1 MSNEWIPEQLPE
13 DIDAER
19 ALLATCC
26 APGAEHAA
34 ADIAFSMTAEDFV
47 SPVHRRVFAAMKAL
61 IERGEEVNAL
71 SLKDTLD
78 QSGDLGRVGGYAGL
92 VELLSGEEVARPK
105 ALADILTRK
114 HKFRRLI
121 RLGAAMVRQA
131 SQEDEQVDS
140 LVVNAMQDLTGIIST
155 GRKDLKWRK
164 AGDSIMETL
173 QTKGF
178 FTEDPKAT
186 GRSGRLNIGVPTLTQ
201 HLKRLA
207 GNMVVFGARP
217 KCGKTT
223 LMVQSAFAMASEGDD
238 VAIATLEMTEDE
250 LHVVLTAHALRA
262 EQDRVA
268 RGELTS
274 NEWALL
280 VEIQPILD
288 RIHILAID
296 PDTPWALIETQ
307 LRQVIA
313 TTGCTVVYLDYFG
326 LVGKPSGEFFN
337 EAARS
342 AALSRRMKAFPK
354 TTGATFV
361 VLVQINR
368 EIGDSGEP
376 APQHIRDSGQIEQ
389 DMAVGIF
396 LWREPTKDMLR
407 MERGEKWDYHI
418 KIDFNRFGLGYLRVA
433 YDLLGNI
440 ARIREVERSTEAQAT
455 VGKRTH
461 REQPRLEL

>member
-1 MSNEWIPEQLPE
+1 VADWIPDKLPE

-26 APGAEHAA
+26 SPGAEHAA
-34 ADIAFSMTAEDFV
+34 ADIVFSMTEEDFV
-47 SPVHRRVFAAMKAL
+47 SPVHRRVFLALKGL

-71 SLKDTLD
+71 SLKDALD
-78 QSGDLGRVGGYAGL
+78 QEGNLGRVGGYAGL
-92 VELLSGEEVARPK
+92 VELLSGEEVGRPK
-105 ALADILTRK
+105 ALADILMRK
-114 HKFRRLI
+114 HKFRKLI
-121 RLGAAMVRQA
+121 KLGATMVRQA
-131 SQEDEQVDS
+131 AQEDEQVDS
-140 LVVNAMQDLTGIIST
+140 LVVGAMQDLTGIIST
-155 GRKDLKWRK
+155 GRRDMKWRR
-164 AGDSIMETL
+164 AGDSILETL
-173 QTKGF
+173 QTRGY
-178 FTEDPKAT
+178 FTENPQDSA
-186 GRSGRLNIGVPTLTQ
+186 RSRLNIGVPTLTQ
-201 HLKRLA
+201 HLKRLR

-223 LMVQSAFAMASEGDD
+223 LMVQSAFAMASEGEE

-262 EQDRVA
+262 DQDRVA

-274 NEWALL
+274 GEWSLL
-280 VEIQPILD
+280 VDAQPILD

-313 TTGCTVVYLDYFG
+313 TCGCTVVYLDYFG
-326 LVGKPSGEFFN
+326 LVGKPSGEFFS

-376 APQHIRDSGQIEQ
+376 GPQHIRDSGQIEQ

-396 LWREPTKDMLR
+396 LWREPTKDLAR

-418 KIDFNRFGLGYLRVA
+418 KIDYNRFGVGYLRVE
-433 YDLLGNI
+433 YDLLGSI
-440 ARIREVERSTEAQAT
+440 ARIREVERSTEAEKPAQT
-455 VGKRTH
+455 KRTR
-461 REQPRLEL
+461 RESTPLNL